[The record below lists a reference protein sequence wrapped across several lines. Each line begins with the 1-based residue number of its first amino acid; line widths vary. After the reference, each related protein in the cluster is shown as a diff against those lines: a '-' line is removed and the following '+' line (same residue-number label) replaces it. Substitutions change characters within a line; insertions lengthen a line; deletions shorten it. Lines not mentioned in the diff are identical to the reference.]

1 MNNNINN
8 NIINTNLTNTKHFI
22 DNTYDK
28 LSYFDLYGNSV
39 IIFILITLFVFLVYS
54 YCKIMQTKETI
65 ADDWVN
71 QRCKPQNI
79 PFAGFITH
87 PEGTSAFE
95 YTSENFQY
103 CIQNILTNVTGY
115 AVQPFQF
122 MLDSLSQVFSRMS
135 DSIQQT
141 REITNNLRNN
151 FRKFAEDIMC
161 RILNVMIPI
170 QTMFIALMDLFQK
183 TQGVMTGGLYT
194 MLGSYL
200 TLQSLMGAILE
211 LIIKVLVA
219 LVIIIVGLWVL
230 PFTWPAA
237 AATTSV
243 FLAISI
249 PLAIIIYFMTEVL
262 HIKSSA
268 IPKLRCFDRKTRF
281 YLLDGT
287 FKHIDE
293 LKIND
298 VLYDG
303 SMITAKIQVT
313 AKDLTMY
320 NLKGIIV
327 SESHIVNHYG
337 NWIPVRDHP
346 LAIKIRDYNEP
357 YLYCL
362 NTSRKTIVLNGIT
375 FTDWDEIYDDNL
387 EFVLK
392 YTYGKNI
399 ARMLDKGY
407 KNDTKIMLTN
417 GEKYLK
423 DIKIGDILST
433 GGIVYGLVELNN
445 SNLGNK
451 EKMYNLLVSN
461 GIFKAGTTTYPDYN
475 ENIDSILELKKLLS
489 KEYV

>member
-1 MNNNINN
+1 
-8 NIINTNLTNTKHFI
+8 
-22 DNTYDK
+22 
-28 LSYFDLYGNSV
+28 
-39 IIFILITLFVFLVYS
+39 
-54 YCKIMQTKETI
+54 
-65 ADDWVN
+65 
-71 QRCKPQNI
+71 
-79 PFAGFITH
+79 
-87 PEGTSAFE
+87 
-95 YTSENFQY
+95 
-103 CIQNILTNVTGY
+103 
-115 AVQPFQF
+115 

-151 FRKFAEDIMC
+151 FRKFAEDIMS

-362 NTSRKTIVLNGIT
+362 NTSRKTIILNGIT

-417 GEKYLK
+417 EEKYLK

-461 GIFKAGTTTYPDYN
+461 GIFKVGTTTYPDYN

>member
-1 MNNNINN
+1 
-8 NIINTNLTNTKHFI
+8 
-22 DNTYDK
+22 
-28 LSYFDLYGNSV
+28 
-39 IIFILITLFVFLVYS
+39 
-54 YCKIMQTKETI
+54 
-65 ADDWVN
+65 
-71 QRCKPQNI
+71 
-79 PFAGFITH
+79 
-87 PEGTSAFE
+87 
-95 YTSENFQY
+95 
-103 CIQNILTNVTGY
+103 
-115 AVQPFQF
+115 
-122 MLDSLSQVFSRMS
+122 
-135 DSIQQT
+135 
-141 REITNNLRNN
+141 
-151 FRKFAEDIMC
+151 
-161 RILNVMIPI
+161 
-170 QTMFIALMDLFQK
+170 
-183 TQGVMTGGLYT
+183 
-194 MLGSYL
+194 
-200 TLQSLMGAILE
+200 
-211 LIIKVLVA
+211 
-219 LVIIIVGLWVL
+219 
-230 PFTWPAA
+230 
-237 AATTSV
+237 
-243 FLAISI
+243 
-249 PLAIIIYFMTEVL
+249 
-262 HIKSSA
+262 
-268 IPKLRCFDRKTRF
+268 
-281 YLLDGT
+281 LLDGT

-417 GEKYLK
+417 EEKYLK